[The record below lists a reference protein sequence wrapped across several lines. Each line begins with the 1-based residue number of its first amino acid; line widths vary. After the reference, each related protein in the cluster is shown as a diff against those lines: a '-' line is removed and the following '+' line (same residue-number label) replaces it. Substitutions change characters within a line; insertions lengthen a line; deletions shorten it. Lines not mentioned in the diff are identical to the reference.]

1 MKIKIK
7 NSLVLLLVFLFG
19 IYFEKFEIKNKTNN
33 FFSNIIEDS
42 SRVIFSLFS
51 NESLELFIPQEEF
64 EKLANVRNKAL
75 VNQLLNEEIN
85 EWSKGKIIYNDQ
97 SRNIKIKL
105 KGTFSDHWSDK
116 NRWSFQIKINNDS
129 KFFNGVERFN
139 LQSPETSSFIYEWL
153 LMKAFE
159 KEKLIYLETKYY
171 DLVVNGKIFGTYMFQ
186 DAISEEVLK
195 KNNKKVGPII
205 GFTKENY
212 IEEKKA
218 SIKLSSV
225 NAVGSLNSIE
235 DTFWRAKIEPVQYSD
250 LINNKTDNSLEES
263 IKLLESF
270 RQLKKNTSET
280 FDVNKLAK
288 IMALRAAL
296 GSSEFDYRDIKFY
309 FNPDTNFLEPISKEA
324 HINLKFNYKEY
335 YYSWWIDSSNI
346 RPDKPS
352 GKNFFLDTIYKDK
365 KFYEQFLR
373 ELNNFTKYNY
383 YENLINENYKDFV
396 KYLKMQ
402 KNSYI
407 NEDIFSE
414 DQLEINRL
422 RIQEFLN
429 PTYCLNIYFVEY
441 KNDILKLNIS
451 NLHRLPVEVLGIEFK
466 SGQKIILK
474 NNYYIEGKIPQKPT
488 LNQVYD
494 FTCLNQNCNKDSA
507 EEILVT
513 YRILGQE
520 KVYKEKISKEYYK

>member
-1 MKIKIK
+1 
-7 NSLVLLLVFLFG
+7 
-19 IYFEKFEIKNKTNN
+19 
-33 FFSNIIEDS
+33 
-42 SRVIFSLFS
+42 
-51 NESLELFIPQEEF
+51 
-64 EKLANVRNKAL
+64 
-75 VNQLLNEEIN
+75 LN
-85 EWSKGKIIYNDQ
+85 
-97 SRNIKIKL
+97 
-105 KGTFSDHWSDK
+105 
-116 NRWSFQIKINNDS
+116 
-129 KFFNGVERFN
+129 
-139 LQSPETSSFIYEWL
+139 
-153 LMKAFE
+153 
-159 KEKLIYLETKYY
+159 
-171 DLVVNGKIFGTYMFQ
+171 
-186 DAISEEVLK
+186 
-195 KNNKKVGPII
+195 
-205 GFTKENY
+205 
-212 IEEKKA
+212 
-218 SIKLSSV
+218 SV

-235 DTFWRAKIEPVQYSD
+235 DTFWRAKIEPVQYSE
-250 LINNKTDNSLEES
+250 LINNKADNSLEES

-474 NNYYIEGKIPQKPT
+474 NNYYIVGKIPQKPT

-494 FTCLNQNCNKDSA
+494 FTCLNLNCNKDSA
-507 EEILVT
+507 DEILVT